1 MKFAR
6 LFAAPFGRKWI
17 ARRPWGNNLF
27 VLYLEFAGMGR
38 TFSERR
44 AYNLFAQHM
53 RRRLRFCL
61 ALAISFL
68 AVVVTSGEESSAKL
82 ELRTAAFRVG
92 GRIPAKFTCQGE
104 NISPP
109 LSWNQ
114 PPSRTQS
121 FALIVDDP
129 DAPAG
134 TWVHW
139 VVYDLPASVRDLPEH
154 VPPGETLSGGGA
166 QGVND
171 FSERDYGGPCPPS
184 GKPHRYFFRLY
195 ALDAPLNLHGPA
207 RRQDVDAAM
216 KGHVLAEAEL
226 MGTFGR

>member
-17 ARRPWGNNLF
+17 GRWPWGNNLF
-27 VLYLEFAGMGR
+27 VLYLEFVGMGR

-114 PPSRTQS
+114 PPPRTQS

-139 VVYDLPASVRDLPEH
+139 VVYDLPASARELPEH
-154 VPPGETLSGGGA
+154 VKTISEGAA

-171 FSERDYGGPCPPS
+171 FSDQGYDGPCPPP

-195 ALDAPLNLHGPA
+195 ALDITLNLYRAPH
-207 RRQDVDAAM
+207 RQDLDSGM
-216 KGHVLAEAEL
+216 KGHILAQAEL